1 MTTIKVAKY
10 SPGSMEIIDNP
21 CCELIE
27 ESCNMNMLNILNLT
41 LVKGKEFGNFY
52 GSHIR
57 KMFQIISS
65 ALQKSILTTLSL
77 VPLHYV
83 LDNYL

>member
-41 LVKGKEFGNFY
+41 LVKGKEFGNF
-52 GSHIR
+52 
-57 KMFQIISS
+57 
-65 ALQKSILTTLSL
+65 LQNNFEHFWKTKGNNDTG
-77 VPLHYV
+77 
-83 LDNYL
+83 